1 MSIKYKLFT
10 KLPGFAGIEYLANT
24 YGRKRD
30 VPMETEKKHQTK
42 YEQKKTR
49 HRRNFVKGSKLKD
62 FEPIKP
68 TIIYQTF
75 ANLHDSN

>member
-42 YEQKKTR
+42 YEQKKTDID
-49 HRRNFVKGSKLKD
+49 GILLKD
-62 FEPIKP
+62 R
-68 TIIYQTF
+68 
-75 ANLHDSN
+75 N

>member
-42 YEQKKTR
+42 YEQ
-49 HRRNFVKGSKLKD
+49 
-62 FEPIKP
+62 E
-68 TIIYQTF
+68 
-75 ANLHDSN
+75 